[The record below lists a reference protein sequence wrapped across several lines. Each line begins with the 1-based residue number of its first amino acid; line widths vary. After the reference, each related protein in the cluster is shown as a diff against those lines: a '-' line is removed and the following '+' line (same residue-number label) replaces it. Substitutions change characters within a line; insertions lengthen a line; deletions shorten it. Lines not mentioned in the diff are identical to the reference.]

1 MLISAGTFGG
11 LFDADRPARQRP
23 PAPWCARTLGRC
35 RAAQPTRRPR
45 LEAQPCRGRC
55 QGTGLHAR
63 RSQHASQRHAARR
76 VEART
81 QVGELGVGRGKVRH
95 ECSRVRGVP
104 LEGAAEGRIRGER
117 RVCGEPEELRVRAG
131 RAGAPGPAARVV
143 GVVRRVCGEPEELR
157 VRAGRAGAPGPAAR
171 VVGVV
176 EGEPPLRP
184 GSPPRHAHA
193 VRAVRPRAVSARPG
207 VPSPRLPAIALSH
220 RPRPLLEGP
229 AEGVRPAEGHD
240 LRVAEA
246 HAAEHPPEVR
256 RRVGRAVI
264 EGRRGP
270 REAALGRALRF
281 RLHVHPAIAHGGRGP
296 ARGGESRGARE
307 LDEVRPGQ
315 DRVLLLEGFQIE
327 NRLLEARVGPV
338 R

>member
-104 LEGAAEGRIRGER
+104 LEGAAEGRIRGE
-117 RVCGEPEELRVRAG
+117 
-131 RAGAPGPAARVV
+131 
-143 GVVRRVCGEPEELR
+143 RRVCGEPEELR